1 MTRAK
6 TVTIT
11 ALALGAFIVPACQAD
26 ARPGPGCAR
35 HRSALA
41 HHARGMIVRHARG
54 TAPIPCGMQTG
65 YAGGESAIA
74 VSNTGAV
81 FYAPAVQQFGGTQAQ
96 YFLGGNSGFARTTNA
111 GRSWAFVLPISAN
124 LAVPANPLGQPGYPA
139 WDQIDDK
146 FYSDR
151 QTGRLFSTDPDL
163 PSEAVLYTD
172 DDGMS
177 WSYSLLPVG
186 FGGE

>member
-1 MTRAK
+1 ATAK
-6 TVTIT
+6 
-11 ALALGAFIVPACQAD
+11 G
-26 ARPGPGCAR
+26 RPGPGCDP
-35 HRSALA
+35 HRAAVA
-41 HHARGMIVRHARG
+41 HRAGGATVKPRPRG
-54 TAPIPCGMQTG
+54 APIPCGMQTG

-139 WDQIDDK
+139 WDQI
-146 FYSDR
+146 
-151 QTGRLFSTDPDL
+151 
-163 PSEAVLYTD
+163 
-172 DDGMS
+172 
-177 WSYSLLPVG
+177 
-186 FGGE
+186 